1 MKSTSEMVFS
11 VEGYTDKVIFATGQV
26 FASRPWLT
34 FTRKQLTN
42 EIIRSLPWLNGKI
55 LTAKQTT
62 VLNHIISTGI
72 RLMIQRGLIKKVKG
86 PMTIEPEWQAAEGI
100 NTELYKNLTGD
111 DCVAKDPT
119 KVGNRALNL
128 KQLRKLNIEPHHFDL
143 QPAN

>member
-1 MKSTSEMVFS
+1 MVFP
-11 VEGYTDKVIFATGQV
+11 VTGYTDKIIVATGQV

-34 FTRKQLTN
+34 FTRGQLTS
-42 EIIRSLPWLNGKI
+42 EVTRQLDWLSGE
-55 LTAKQTT
+55 LSSGQTT
-62 VLNHIISTGI
+62 TLSHVISTAI

-86 PMTIEPEWQAAEGI
+86 PMTIEPEWQSAEGI

-111 DCVAKDPT
+111 DCVAKDPA